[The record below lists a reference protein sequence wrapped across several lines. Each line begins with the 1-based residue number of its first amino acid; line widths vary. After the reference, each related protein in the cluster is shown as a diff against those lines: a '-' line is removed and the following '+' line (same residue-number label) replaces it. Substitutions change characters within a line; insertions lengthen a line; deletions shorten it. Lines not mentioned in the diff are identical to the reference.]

1 MLTTF
6 YAAGS
11 TSRQH
16 SQSRCHIP
24 TTFTQ
29 PATPLDDI
37 HSTCNISERNHIH
50 FSEKDLGSL
59 GLNLYASFRGTHI
72 KSFIDYYPVQFH
84 GDAVPLQNRFHRVPL
99 ANRMFY
105 IVGAPKPQRILP
117 HRIPVKPVNA
127 SPIN

>member
-1 MLTTF
+1 MQP
-6 YAAGS
+6 AAPLDNILKAGA
-11 TSRQH
+11 TSRRYSLVRH
-16 SQSRCHIP
+16 HFS

-84 GDAVPLQNRFHRVPL
+84 GDAVPLQNCFHRVPL

-105 IVGAPKPQRILP
+105 IVGAPKPQ
-117 HRIPVKPVNA
+117 
-127 SPIN
+127 